1 MAGYYYKSL
10 SKQQKA
16 VYDALRQ
23 GFDALAPA
31 IRVERLENAELSDVY
46 QRLKLDEPGLWF
58 VVGFTYRFYPQAS
71 HVELVPEYLFD
82 KQKIREHRQAVES
95 RIARLTRPLQGKSP
109 REKAVAIHDFILENV
124 RYDKLKKSYSHE
136 IIGPL
141 TQGVGVCEGI
151 AKTVKALCD
160 ECGVECI
167 VALSHDNP
175 DRGVKYRHAWNVVKL
190 EGKWYHVDAT
200 FDNSLQRGV
209 KRYDYFGLDDKRI
222 FRDHERLVLPLP
234 ACSDGDSFHYRTISL
249 TKLEQVESRVKQ
261 ALRKKEPHFVFHWR
275 GGGLNRA
282 ILREIL
288 AFGAVVIVAA
298 EEGTHGLA
306 AADNF
311 QTLAEDLGRQNFHG
325 GVVQISGNIVGT
337 DTGSVDL
344 LKEIDGHTQVYIAH
358 ALDGQADAV
367 FAGIELAILASAV
380 ILKQQQ
386 AVAVGQLINILGLA
400 GVQQFEIFHNFV
412 TSF

>member
-10 SKQQKA
+10 NKQQKA

-82 KQKIREHRQAVES
+82 KQKIREHRQAIDS
-95 RIARLTRPLQGKSP
+95 RIARLTRPLQGKSS
-109 REKAVAIHDFILENV
+109 REKAVAIHDYILENV

-160 ECGVECI
+160 ACGVECL

-175 DRGVKYRHAWNVVKL
+175 DRGVKYRHAWDL
-190 EGKWYHVDAT
+190 LRLDGKWYHMDAT

-209 KRYDYFGLDDKRI
+209 KRYDYCFVDDKRI

-234 ACSDGDSFHYRTISL
+234 ACGDGDSFYYRTVSL
-249 TKLEQVESRVKQ
+249 TKTEQVESRVKQ
-261 ALRKKEPHFVFHWR
+261 ALRKKEAHLVFHWR
-275 GGGLNRA
+275 GGGLNRS
-282 ILREIL
+282 IVGDIL
-288 AFGAVVIVAA
+288 ALAKEQAAARGKEVACAVNVTQSVIQLDFTDTAA
-298 EEGTHGLA
+298 ELT
-306 AADNF
+306 
-311 QTLAEDLGRQNFHG
+311 
-325 GVVQISGNIVGT
+325 
-337 DTGSVDL
+337 
-344 LKEIDGHTQVYIAH
+344 
-358 ALDGQADAV
+358 
-367 FAGIELAILASAV
+367 
-380 ILKQQQ
+380 
-386 AVAVGQLINILGLA
+386 
-400 GVQQFEIFHNFV
+400 VQQPDEGRESV
-412 TSF
+412 PELTE

>member
-31 IRVERLENAELSDVY
+31 IRVERLDNAELSDVY

-82 KQKIREHRQAVES
+82 KQKIREHRQAVDS
-95 RIARLTRPLQGKSP
+95 RIARLTRPLQGKSQ

-141 TQGVGVCEGI
+141 TQGVGVCEGM

-160 ECGVECI
+160 QCGVECI

-209 KRYDYFGLDDKRI
+209 KRYDYFGLDDKRL

-282 ILREIL
+282 ILGEIL
-288 AFGAVVIVAA
+288 ALARAQAAAKGKEAACAVNVTQAVIQLDFTDTAA
-298 EEGTHGLA
+298 ELT
-306 AADNF
+306 
-311 QTLAEDLGRQNFHG
+311 
-325 GVVQISGNIVGT
+325 
-337 DTGSVDL
+337 
-344 LKEIDGHTQVYIAH
+344 
-358 ALDGQADAV
+358 
-367 FAGIELAILASAV
+367 
-380 ILKQQQ
+380 
-386 AVAVGQLINILGLA
+386 
-400 GVQQFEIFHNFV
+400 VQQPDENRED
-412 TSF
+412 TPQMEE

>member
-1 MAGYYYKSL
+1 MAGYYYKGL

-82 KQKIREHRQAVES
+82 KQKIREHRQAVDS
-95 RIARLTRPLQGKSP
+95 RIARLTRPLQGKSQ

-141 TQGVGVCEGI
+141 TQGVGVCEGM

-160 ECGVECI
+160 QCGVECI

-209 KRYDYFGLDDKRI
+209 KRYDYFGLDDKRL

-234 ACSDGDSFHYRTISL
+234 A
-249 TKLEQVESRVKQ
+249 
-261 ALRKKEPHFVFHWR
+261 W
-275 GGGLNRA
+275 
-282 ILREIL
+282 
-288 AFGAVVIVAA
+288 
-298 EEGTHGLA
+298 
-306 AADNF
+306 
-311 QTLAEDLGRQNFHG
+311 
-325 GVVQISGNIVGT
+325 
-337 DTGSVDL
+337 
-344 LKEIDGHTQVYIAH
+344 
-358 ALDGQADAV
+358 
-367 FAGIELAILASAV
+367 
-380 ILKQQQ
+380 
-386 AVAVGQLINILGLA
+386 
-400 GVQQFEIFHNFV
+400 V
-412 TSF
+412 T